1 MTLNFTSGSAVCKC
15 LQSGG
20 GERRCPFRFKT
31 TRSWPPS
38 DEPLHHIRPFFEGR
52 SSHFREG
59 DSSSHEQLLA
69 SDGLV
74 DT

>member
-1 MTLNFTSGSAVCKC
+1 MPISIQDHTFVA
-15 LQSGG
+15 
-20 GERRCPFRFKT
+20 
-31 TRSWPPS
+31 PPS

-69 SDGLV
+69 SDDLV
-74 DT
+74 DA